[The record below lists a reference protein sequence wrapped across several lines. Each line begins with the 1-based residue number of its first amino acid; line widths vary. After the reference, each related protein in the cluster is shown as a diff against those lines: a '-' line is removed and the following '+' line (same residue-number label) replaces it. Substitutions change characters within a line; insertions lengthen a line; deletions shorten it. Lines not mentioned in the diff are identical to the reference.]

1 MNERVTIRDVAKEAN
16 VSIATVSKALNGVD
30 VVRPMTKEK
39 VFQAAKKLHY
49 VPNLLGKQ
57 LKTKRTKMI
66 GFYTH
71 TIIGP
76 YFSSLI
82 EAIAEEAEHLGYGV
96 SVIISSDKQV
106 LRSHLLGNM
115 VDGFIGFES
124 LIDDEDLAIIRG
136 EHINAVFMDRQ
147 IKDFSI
153 SSIVFD
159 SRKAGRWATEFLIAK
174 GHEKIG
180 FLPGHPGVYDSDERY
195 RGFQEMMAEHHLPVN
210 PDWVISGLFEEQAS
224 YCNILNYLQTTPK
237 SCWPSALIAGNDL
250 SAIGAIQ
257 AAQKMGLRV
266 PEDLSVIGFD
276 DIDLLRYFE
285 PKVTTVQNPIKE
297 QGRQAV
303 IELLQ
308 LIDGVKEGEN
318 HILPGELVIRETVEN
333 YEE

>member
-39 VFQAAKKLHY
+39 VLQAAKKLHY

-71 TIIGP
+71 TIVGP

-147 IKDFSI
+147 IKDHSI

-159 SRKAGRWATEFLIAK
+159 SRKAGRWAAEFLIAK

-180 FLPGHPGVYDSDERY
+180 FLPGHSGVYDSDERY
-195 RGFQEMMAEHHLPVN
+195 RGFQEMMAEHHLAVN

-224 YCNILNYLQTTPK
+224 YCNVLRYLQTTPK
-237 SCWPSALIAGNDL
+237 KFWPSALIAGNDL
-250 SAIGAIQ
+250 SAIGTIH
-257 AAQKMGLRV
+257 AAQEVGLRV

-285 PKVTTVQNPIKE
+285 PKITTIQNPIKE

-308 LIDGVKEGEN
+308 LIAGVKEGEN
-318 HILPGELVIRETVEN
+318 HILPGELVIRETVGN
-333 YEE
+333 YEK

>member
-30 VVRPMTKEK
+30 VVRPLTKEK

-49 VPNLLGKQ
+49 APNLLGKQ

-71 TIIGP
+71 TIVGP

-82 EAIAEEAEHLGYGV
+82 EAIAEETEPRGYGV

-136 EHINAVFMDRQ
+136 EHIKAVFMDRQ
-147 IKDFSI
+147 IKDYSI
-153 SSIVFD
+153 SSMVFD
-159 SRKAGRWATEFLIAK
+159 SRNAGRLATEFLIAK
-174 GHEKIG
+174 GHKKIG

-195 RGFQEMMAEHHLPVN
+195 RGFQELMAEHHLAVN
-210 PDWVISGLFEEQAS
+210 PDWVISGLFEEQES
-224 YCNILNYLQTTPK
+224 YRNVLKYLQTTPK
-237 SCWPSALIAGNDL
+237 KFWPSALIAGNDL
-250 SAIGAIQ
+250 SAIGTIH
-257 AAQKMGLRV
+257 AAQEVGLRV

-285 PKVTTVQNPIKE
+285 PKITTVQNPIKE

-318 HILPGELVIRETVEN
+318 HILPGELVIRETVGN
-333 YEE
+333 YEK

>member
-39 VFQAAKKLHY
+39 VLQAAKKLHY

-71 TIIGP
+71 TIVGP

-124 LIDDEDLAIIRG
+124 LIDDEDLAIIRD

-147 IKDFSI
+147 IKNHSI

-159 SRKAGRWATEFLIAK
+159 SRKAGRWAAELLIAK
-174 GHEKIG
+174 GHKKIG

-195 RGFQEMMAEHHLPVN
+195 RGFQEMMAEHHLAVN

-224 YCNILNYLQTTPK
+224 YCNVLRYLQTTPK
-237 SCWPSALIAGNDL
+237 KFWPSALIAGNDL
-250 SAIGAIQ
+250 SAIGTIH
-257 AAQKMGLRV
+257 AAQEIGLRV

-285 PKVTTVQNPIKE
+285 PKITTIQNPIKE

-308 LIDGVKEGEN
+308 LIAGVKEGEN
-318 HILPGELVIRETVEN
+318 HILPGELVIRETVGN
-333 YEE
+333 YEK